1 MFLEKQKMNNKNK
14 HIQFLLYI
22 FPIAIFFDFSIGF
35 FKNREFL
42 VIAQSILLF
51 AILFF
56 GIFFNKKIIYNRP
69 SKWIL
74 IISFFFL
81 GCVPFSSNI
90 ILTLNMLLKFI
101 LTSLFYT
108 YSYHYVRNEDDYF
121 RILKFIVLSC
131 IISYFFFAYSTIY
144 EIGRT
149 AYKNQFLYFGY
160 QSLAT
165 QFVFCIIFI
174 SSFFFRDKIFSKII
188 NHNIFSVITII
199 ILLLSFRRTNF
210 LILLIGM
217 YFLIFKLKIFK
228 SFFIRII
235 PLIMLVLFVFGDFLL
250 QDISLVLENRERILK
265 VENYRNEGRLLE
277 TELAFKSISKSYLTL
292 FFGSGNLF
300 NSANNYG
307 FYSADSNTYTRPIHN
322 DYARILF
329 GSGLI
334 GLLLYLVFLVSIYL
348 NLQKLKPSRNCQNY
362 NLIYNFNLFL
372 IISLFFIGFS
382 SGLTDIFYRIVMMSL
397 IGGGLKLLTLN
408 KLNLKDVNI

>member
-1 MFLEKQKMNNKNK
+1 
-14 HIQFLLYI
+14 
-22 FPIAIFFDFSIGF
+22 
-35 FKNREFL
+35 
-42 VIAQSILLF
+42 
-51 AILFF
+51 
-56 GIFFNKKIIYNRP
+56 
-69 SKWIL
+69 
-74 IISFFFL
+74 
-81 GCVPFSSNI
+81 
-90 ILTLNMLLKFI
+90 
-101 LTSLFYT
+101 
-108 YSYHYVRNEDDYF
+108 
-121 RILKFIVLSC
+121 
-131 IISYFFFAYSTIY
+131 
-144 EIGRT
+144 
-149 AYKNQFLYFGY
+149 
-160 QSLAT
+160 
-165 QFVFCIIFI
+165 
-174 SSFFFRDKIFSKII
+174 
-188 NHNIFSVITII
+188 
-199 ILLLSFRRTNF
+199 
-210 LILLIGM
+210 LLIGM

-382 SGLTDIFYRIVMMSL
+382 SG
-397 IGGGLKLLTLN
+397 
-408 KLNLKDVNI
+408 